1 MHMHPLSPRNPFS
14 SRVLPTLVCH
24 AAGHILYHG
33 PRTEVMDFF
42 RSLGFD
48 LPKRKGIP
56 DFLQEVSGKKDQAVC
71 PLCLRATALDSAMLV
86 VSKFASVC
94 FDTQRGPKMR
104 VFSNCPNFYSPSARA
119 PVRHFGSQRHVNR

>member
-1 MHMHPLSPRNPFS
+1 MTLAHLWRCMQMHAFVKPLQFLLVQSFAHPH
-14 SRVLPTLVCH
+14 LPICH

-56 DFLQEVSGKKDQAVC
+56 DFLQEVSGKKDQAVH
-71 PLCLRATALDSAMLV
+71 LLYLRAKPRDSAIMQSAKL
-86 VSKFASVC
+86 APVC
-94 FDTQRGPKMR
+94 F
-104 VFSNCPNFYSPSARA
+104 SIY
-119 PVRHFGSQRHVNR
+119 